1 MKNYLDEHQIQSS
14 FITWAQTQVMTG
26 KYPEL
31 ALVFAIPNGMPVSKR
46 TRGRFVAEGLMQGVS
61 DLFLPVARGGFHGMF
76 IELKKQNGRVSP
88 EQKAFIAAVQ
98 QQGYYAKVVYGLD
111 EIISTVLEYLNRNS

>member
-1 MKNYLDEHQIQSS
+1 MKNYLNEHQIQAS
-14 FITWAQTQVMTG
+14 FVSWCQMQVMTG

-61 DLFLPVARGGFHGMF
+61 DLFLPVARGKFHGMF
-76 IELKKQNGRVSP
+76 IELKKQDGRVSP

-98 QQGYYAKVVYGLD
+98 AQGYYAKVVYGLD